1 MRVRLL
7 VDIEW
12 PEDRIMELGA
22 LAGEQAGITLYLPTA
37 DTHMAG
43 RIMGA
48 QPVEGFTN
56 PGSATRV
63 PPTKG

>member
-1 MRVRLL
+1 MRVRLFI
-7 VDIEW
+7 DIEW

-22 LAGEQAGITLYLPTA
+22 LATDQTPVSIVERARKPI
-37 DTHMAG
+37 AG

-56 PGSATRV
+56 PGSATRA
-63 PPTKG
+63 PTSEG